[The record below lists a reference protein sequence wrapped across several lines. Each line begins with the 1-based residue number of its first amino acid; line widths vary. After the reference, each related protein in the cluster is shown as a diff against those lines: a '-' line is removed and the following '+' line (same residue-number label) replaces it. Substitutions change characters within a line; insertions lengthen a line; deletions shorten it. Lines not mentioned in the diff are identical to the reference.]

1 MRPGGRRRR
10 GVACAR
16 VRGQHNSTYSSTN
29 PYVSHLPPLS
39 FLLTHS
45 PSPFLEMKILEAY
58 FRENQALFFGKRGC
72 TLLGAMILVN
82 RAGVKQVEKD
92 VISLY
97 MLTDDTGH
105 GAEQLMAAKAYI
117 YIELLPEVMPQ
128 VK

>member
-1 MRPGGRRRR
+1 
-10 GVACAR
+10 
-16 VRGQHNSTYSSTN
+16 
-29 PYVSHLPPLS
+29 
-39 FLLTHS
+39 
-45 PSPFLEMKILEAY
+45 MKILAAY

-117 YIELLPEVMPQ
+117 YIELLP
-128 VK
+128 

>member
-1 MRPGGRRRR
+1 M
-10 GVACAR
+10 
-16 VRGQHNSTYSSTN
+16 
-29 PYVSHLPPLS
+29 
-39 FLLTHS
+39 
-45 PSPFLEMKILEAY
+45 
-58 FRENQALFFGKRGC
+58 
-72 TLLGAMILVN
+72 LGAMILVN